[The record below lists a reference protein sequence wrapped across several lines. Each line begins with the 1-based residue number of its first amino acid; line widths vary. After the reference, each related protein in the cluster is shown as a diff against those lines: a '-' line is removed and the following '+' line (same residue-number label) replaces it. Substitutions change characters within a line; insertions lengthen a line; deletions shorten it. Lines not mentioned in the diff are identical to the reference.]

1 MAQKKKSKS
10 TKQTEKAAD
19 KAQQP
24 EAEVEEIIT
33 ISSGDFKKLGDELE
47 KLNSK
52 AAEAEEK
59 YLRNMAEL
67 ENFRKRKEKERLEH
81 LKYANE
87 NLIAEIIPI
96 MNNFDLA
103 FSAAEKNPAT
113 HNFAIGVEMILKQ
126 MKDLFKSYGVTEI
139 NPIGEAFDP
148 NFHEAI
154 EHDETDE
161 TEGVVVAE
169 VVKKG
174 YLMHQRVIQPATVKT
189 AGKEKSPEPEQEQE
203 QEIENKP

>member
-10 TKQTEKAAD
+10 AKQTEKAAD
-19 KAQQP
+19 NAQQP
-24 EAEVEEIIT
+24 QAVAEEIIT
-33 ISSGDFKKLGDELE
+33 ISSEDFKKLGDKLE
-47 KLNSK
+47 QLNSK
-52 AAEAEEK
+52 AAESEEK

-87 NLIAEIIPI
+87 SLIAEIIPI

-126 MKDLFKSYGVTEI
+126 MQDLFKSYGVTEI
-139 NPIGEAFDP
+139 NPIGGPFDP

-161 TEGVVVAE
+161 TEGVVVTE

-174 YLMHQRVIQPATVKT
+174 YKLHERVIQPATVKT
-189 AGKEKSPEPEQEQE
+189 AGKEKGPEPE
-203 QEIENKP
+203 IETEDKP

>member
-10 TKQTEKAAD
+10 AKQTENAAD
-19 KAQQP
+19 KIKQP
-24 EAEVEEIIT
+24 ATGGEEKIT
-33 ISSGDFKKLGDELE
+33 ISSADFKKLGDKLE
-47 KLNSK
+47 QLNRK

-67 ENFRKRKEKERLEH
+67 ENFRKRKEKERLEY

-87 NLIAEIIPI
+87 SLIAEIIPI

-113 HNFAIGVEMILKQ
+113 HNFAVGVEMILKQ
-126 MKDLFKSYGVTEI
+126 MKDLFKAYGVTEI
-139 NPIGEAFDP
+139 NPIGEPFDP
-148 NFHEAI
+148 HFHEAI
-154 EHDETDE
+154 EHDETDQS
-161 TEGVVVAE
+161 EGVVVVE

-174 YLMHQRVIQPATVKT
+174 YKLHERVIQPATVKT
-189 AGKEKSPEPEQEQE
+189 AGKEKGPGPEPEPEQET
-203 QEIENKP
+203 ENKP